1 MPRDGAYR
9 QPRRIRRPMDAR
21 TTATERFIAAFS
33 TAASPAGDG
42 AGAQPSVADAQ
53 ERRAFPAEF
62 PEGLKPRLRLFLSV
76 DLVGPT
82 PYQQRRQ
89 MWRAEIDSFFIH
101 IHSLIQ

>member
-21 TTATERFIAAFS
+21 TTATERFSAAFS
-33 TAASPAGDG
+33 PAASPAGDG

-76 DLVGPT
+76 DLVGST
-82 PYQQRRQ
+82 PYKQSRQ
-89 MWRAEIDSFFIH
+89 MWRPEIVSFYRNFDYI
-101 IHSLIQ
+101 LQ